1 MLKKVILVII
11 VAILL
16 GRVGFLLVSKE
27 NESKIE
33 E

>member
-16 GRVGFLLVSKE
+16 GRVGLLKF
-27 NESKIE
+27 KIKNLKH
-33 E
+33 